1 MAATASQPCT
11 PDIETRPRLASLMSL
26 DSGDIV
32 HISNECC
39 CVSLDPYFLLIETVL
54 GCSSV
59 AGLGQVSAARHCDN
73 SPELSW
79 QNLGFAAAAGR
90 GHNSSSPDLHSSMR
104 WIRQGAPWWSFS
116 LDPLLGASTH
126 FHFT

>member
-1 MAATASQPCT
+1 MAGAG
-11 PDIETRPRLASLMSL
+11 R
-26 DSGDIV
+26 
-32 HISNECC
+32 
-39 CVSLDPYFLLIETVL
+39 
-54 GCSSV
+54 

-104 WIRQGAPWWSFS
+104 WIRLGAPCWSFF
-116 LDPLLGASTH
+116 LFPCWRPRLIFREGGLGDNS
-126 FHFT
+126 FYCGVVSGI